1 MKLKITK
8 DNIVYWSQ
16 KYDECYDPKDKHNE
30 ERIKNLLI
38 GQRYITQ
45 KNLWDIMNWKA
56 ARIRNYANENAPS
69 MIRRITRFSF
79 ETEDERRRI
88 ESLLGQKGGLRG
100 VGYPV
105 ASTILHFAFPDKYP
119 IMDFRVIRSLLG
131 IEPPLAYKF
140 ELWESYCERIRHIT
154 KKLGI
159 SIRTVE
165 KALWKF
171 DKERYSRFK
180 KCEGRD

>member
-1 MKLKITK
+1 LKINK

-16 KYDECYDPKDKHNE
+16 KYDECYGPKDKLNE

-38 GQRYITQ
+38 RQRYLTQ
-45 KNLWDIMNWKA
+45 KNLWDIMDWKA
-56 ARIRNYANENAPS
+56 ARVRNYANENAPS
-69 MIRRITRFSF
+69 MIRRITRCSF
-79 ETEDERRRI
+79 ETENERSRI

-119 IMDFRVIRSLLG
+119 IMDFRVIRSLRMKQ
-131 IEPPLAYKF
+131 PLAYKF
-140 ELWESYCERIRHIT
+140 DFWENYCKRIRHISEEY
-154 KKLGI
+154 GF
-159 SIRTVE
+159 SIRIID

-171 DKERYSRFK
+171 DKDRYSRFN
-180 KCEGRD
+180 KCECGD